1 MQQAFLYIILCVF
14 TATAAVTLL
23 GVSGRLKIQ
32 RQHLRALFA
41 SLLLELVALVIFLL
55 SATNIFGLSTEDFIN
70 TLPQEIRAETT
81 EEVAVKIRT
90 ELERLSEIPLLEEQ
104 VSAMKN
110 DIDQKQILIEELKRK
125 AAQLNELENHFLVK
139 MARLHAEIENY
150 GTSVNILWN
159 PGEEKRAICRSIQ
172 EALREIGSFQ
182 GPLDGNPKRTHEA
195 LVRYQRIKGFQ
206 TTGYFSA
213 PTMVVMIKDYL
224 ESR

>member
-1 MQQAFLYIILCVF
+1 MQQAFFFIILSVF
-14 TATAAVTLL
+14 TVTAIVTLL

-32 RQHLRALFA
+32 RQHLKALFA
-41 SLLLELVALVIFLL
+41 SLLLELVVLVIFLL
-55 SATNIFGLSTEDFIN
+55 STTHFFGLSTEDFIN

-81 EEVAVKIRT
+81 EGVSVKIRA
-90 ELERLSEIPLLEEQ
+90 ELERLSEIPLLKEQ
-104 VSAMKN
+104 VIAMKN
-110 DIDQKQILIEELKRK
+110 EIDQKQILIEELKLK
-125 AAQLNELENHFLVK
+125 ATQLNEPENHFLVK
-139 MARLHAEIENY
+139 MARLHTEIENY

-159 PGEEKRAICRSIQ
+159 PGEEKRAICRRIQ
-172 EALREIGSFQ
+172 EALKEIGYFQ

-213 PTMVVMIKDYL
+213 PTMAVMIKDYL